1 MRDMKVLMA
10 ICVLGTANGAVK
22 LTPDKTFTKA
32 LEPLTHIMS
41 MRVNYETREMIP
53 GMKLK
58 YYEKSILFDYYSI
71 CLTNPDVV
79 RYKVKTRGG

>member
-1 MRDMKVLMA
+1 M
-10 ICVLGTANGAVK
+10 G
-22 LTPDKTFTKA
+22 
-32 LEPLTHIMS
+32 

-58 YYEKSILFDYYSI
+58 YNERSVLFDYYSI

-79 RYKVKTRGG
+79 RYKVKLEGADEDWQTCN